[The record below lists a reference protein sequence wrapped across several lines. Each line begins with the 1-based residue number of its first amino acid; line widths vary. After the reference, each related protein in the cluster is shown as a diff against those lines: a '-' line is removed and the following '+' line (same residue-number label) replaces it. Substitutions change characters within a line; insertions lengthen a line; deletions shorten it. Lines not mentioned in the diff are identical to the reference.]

1 VEALQLLGGRYRLH
15 EKVGEGGMSVV
26 WRATDEVLRRPVAV
40 KVLAGRF
47 VTDAAARLRIQA
59 EARAAARLTHPCV
72 ASVYDYGESH
82 SESGHLVPFVV
93 MELLS
98 GPTLSRRLADGPL
111 PPADALKVCAEVAS
125 GLAAAHAAGLVH
137 RDVKPANVMLTPA
150 GAKVVDFGI
159 AAAAGPRDDVDP
171 YSDLFGTPAYLAPE
185 RLVGGDVVPAS
196 DVYALGL
203 LLHGALLGRLPWEAE
218 TTTQML
224 AAHVYVEPA
233 PLPPIQGVP
242 AAVVEL
248 ARRCLAK
255 NPADRPTASDVA
267 SELAAAASTA
277 ATAGLSTPAETPEP
291 AAVAAKGAAL
301 AVRSAGTGSLADPGS
316 EATTAEVR
324 AGRSGRRRVLVFATA
339 GAVAILAVTAVMLII
354 EPTVKDASV
363 AEADVTHSAPAG
375 GSAGDAKDPSATP
388 TTPTPA
394 TAGRGPASTATAAP
408 KPTKTGATASP
419 RTTAPTRPVETATA
433 TASPVA
439 AKQRT
444 LTSAGGTVLAECVGS
459 TAEVLT
465 WEPADGYTVKRVA
478 PGPAE
483 TVGVTFAGSPNVRMR
498 IRCNSNGV
506 PHLV

>member
-1 VEALQLLGGRYRLH
+1 
-15 EKVGEGGMSVV
+15 MSVV

-47 VTDAAARLRIQA
+47 VTDAAARLRLQA
-59 EARAAARLTHPCV
+59 EARAAARLTHPNV

-93 MELLS
+93 MEMLS

-111 PPADALKVCAEVAS
+111 PPTDALKVCAEVAS
-125 GLAAAHAAGLVH
+125 GLAAAHAAALVH
-137 RDVKPANVMLTPA
+137 RDVKPANVMLTPT

-224 AAHVYVEPA
+224 AAHVYVEPT
-233 PLPPIQGVP
+233 PLPPIDGVP
-242 AAVVEL
+242 ALVIGL

-255 NPADRPTASDVA
+255 NPADRPTASEVA
-267 SELAAAASTA
+267 SELASAASTA
-277 ATAGLSTPAETPEP
+277 ATATAGPPAP
-291 AAVAAKGAAL
+291 APGPRAGPAL
-301 AVRSAGTGSLADPGS
+301 AVRPAGTGSLVDPGS
-316 EATTAEVR
+316 DATTAAVR
-324 AGRSGRRRVLVFATA
+324 AQRSGRRRVVLFATA
-339 GAVAILAVTAVMLII
+339 GAVAIIAIAAVMLII
-354 EPTVKDASV
+354 EPTVKDAPV

-375 GSAGDAKDPSATP
+375 GSAGDAKDPSAAP
-388 TTPTPA
+388 TTPAPTW
-394 TAGRGPASTATAAP
+394 AGRGPASTTAAP
-408 KPTKTGATASP
+408 IATETGGATASP
-419 RTTAPTRPVETATA
+419 RTTAPTRPAETATVTA
-433 TASPVA
+433 TPVV

-444 LTSAGGTVLAECVGS
+444 LTSAGGTALAECVGS
-459 TAEVLT
+459 TAEVLSS
-465 WEPADGYTVKRVA
+465 EPADGYTVRRVV
-478 PGPAE
+478 PGPAP
-483 TVGVTFAGSPNVRMR
+483 TVSVTFAGPKTVHMR
-498 IRCNSNGV
+498 IRCNANGV
-506 PHLV
+506 PYLV

>member
-47 VTDAAARLRIQA
+47 LTDAAARLRIQA

-72 ASVYDYGESH
+72 ASVYDYGESR
-82 SESGHLVPFVV
+82 SENGHPVPFVV

-111 PPADALKVCAEVAS
+111 PPADALRVCAEVAS

-137 RDVKPANVMLTPA
+137 RDVKPANVMLAPG

-203 LLHGALLGRLPWEAE
+203 LLHGALLGRLPWAAE

-233 PLPPIQGVP
+233 PLPPIEGVP
-242 AAVVEL
+242 ARVIEL

-255 NPADRPTASDVA
+255 NPADRPTANEVA
-267 SELAAAASTA
+267 TDLAAAASIA
-277 ATAGLSTPAETPEP
+277 AGSATSTPEP
-291 AAVAAKGAAL
+291 AAVSEAGAAL
-301 AVRSAGTGSLADPGS
+301 AVPGTGALVGLGS
-316 EATTAEVR
+316 DATTAAVR
-324 AGRSGRRRVLVFATA
+324 ARRTGQRRMVVFATA
-339 GAVAILAVTAVMLII
+339 GAVAILAITAVMLAI
-354 EPTVKDASV
+354 EPTVKDAAV
-363 AEADVTHSAPAG
+363 AEADVTHSAPPG
-375 GSAGDAKDPSATP
+375 GSAGDARDPSASP
-388 TTPTPA
+388 TPTPQPGGP
-394 TAGRGPASTATAAP
+394 AGHGGPASTTSAP
-408 KPTKTGATASP
+408 KPAKTGGATASP
-419 RTTAPTRPVETATA
+419 RTTGPTRPAETATITA
-433 TASPVA
+433 TPVVA
-439 AKQRT
+439 RQRT
-444 LTSAGGTVLAECVGS
+444 LTSDGGTVLAECVGS

-465 WEPADGYTVKRVA
+465 WEPADGYTVRRVV

-483 TVGVTFAGSPNVRMR
+483 TVGVTFAGPNNVRVR
-498 IRCNSNGV
+498 IRCNANGV
-506 PHLV
+506 PYLV